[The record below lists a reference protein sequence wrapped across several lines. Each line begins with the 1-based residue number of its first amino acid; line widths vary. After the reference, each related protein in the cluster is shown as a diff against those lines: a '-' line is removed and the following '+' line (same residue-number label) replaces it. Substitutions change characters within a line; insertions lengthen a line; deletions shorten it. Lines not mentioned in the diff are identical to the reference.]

1 VRKIVLALVTTASAV
16 AVLFSYRTSTEGMGP
31 VSSSSDA
38 AGAASTTA
46 AAGSLGA
53 TAAPAHTPRTTR
65 TATPSAR
72 SSPTH
77 HHTAAPAHSHPA
89 TSRST
94 STHRP
99 SPTHT
104 KPKPVLVDGPTVNT
118 RYGPVQVQLR
128 VEGGRITA
136 ATALKAPSGN
146 ARSDSITQ
154 YAVPKLSKEVLAA
167 QSAKIDAVSGATYTS
182 QGYISSLQSAVD
194 KAHLA

>member
-1 VRKIVLALVTTASAV
+1 MRKIVLALVTTASAV

-31 VSSSSDA
+31 VSSSSDT

-53 TAAPAHTPRTTR
+53 TAAPAHTPRT
-65 TATPSAR
+65 ATPSAR

-77 HHTAAPAHSHPA
+77 HHTAAPARSHPA

-104 KPKPVLVDGPTVNT
+104 PKPKPKPVLVDGPTVNT